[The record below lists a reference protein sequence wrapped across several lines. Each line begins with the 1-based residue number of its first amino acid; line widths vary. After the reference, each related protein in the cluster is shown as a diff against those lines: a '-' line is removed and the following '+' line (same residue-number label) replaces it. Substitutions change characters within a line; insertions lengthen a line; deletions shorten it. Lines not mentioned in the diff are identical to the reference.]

1 MRPGRSRMLHRRI
14 REFGTAERPG
24 VNDLLAVGVND
35 LEVLTGL
42 NGHSLTFPRWDG
54 DADVDDIDNP

>member
-1 MRPGRSRMLHRRI
+1 MLHRRI